1 MSKAAIV
8 VGGAVAKGAFA
19 AGALSVLMKHF
30 DRNGID
36 VVRLVGTS
44 SGALNAVFMAAAI
57 RRGSLGEAP
66 ESLVELWEEKASAL
80 HFLHLDPEAA
90 VMGKGFSSMNDVVDL
105 LKSTVPT
112 STSNQGRAAVSVRVV
127 VAPLSGRP
135 LHHPGAG
142 SGHTTFEAVEEL
154 KDDGFEDDSKRA
166 HMFEAAAASAT
177 FPILFKP
184 TDVEG
189 LGPCFDGGLVN
200 NTPIG
205 EALEGI
211 DDLDE
216 VYVISA
222 EPGNMML
229 TDEESSKLSWVSLA
243 QRAIE
248 IMIYERLCRDLKEAR
263 RRNVVIE
270 SIEQLRVVNGFTEEQ
285 VEAVKAALGW
295 KRYRKL
301 NLIEIRPAG
310 PLPGG
315 PVDGFLRDDLRK
327 TYVRLGR
334 EAAEH
339 HLQTIKQKASSAHPA
354 HRGAPLSPSSERTLE
369 D

>member
-1 MSKAAIV
+1 MTKAAIV

-19 AGALSVLMKHF
+19 AGALSVLMKHLEES
-30 DRNGID
+30 DID
-36 VVRLVGTS
+36 VVRFVGTS

-57 RRGSLGEAP
+57 RKGSLGDAP
-66 ESLVELWEEKASAL
+66 ESLVQLWEEKASAR

-90 VMGKGFSSMNDVVDL
+90 VMGRGLSSMNNVVEL

-112 STSNQGRAAVSVRVV
+112 SAGAQGLAAVSVRVV

-135 LHHPGAG
+135 VQHPGAG
-142 SGHTTFEAVEEL
+142 CGHTTFEAVEEL
-154 KDDGFEDDSKRA
+154 KGDGFEDDSKRA
-166 HMFEAAAASAT
+166 RMFEAAAASAT
-177 FPILFKP
+177 FPTLFKP

-189 LGPCFDGGLVN
+189 LGPCLDGGLVN

-222 EPGNMML
+222 EPGNMTL
-229 TDEESSKLSWVSLA
+229 ADEEAAKLSWVSLA

-263 RRNVVIE
+263 RRNVVIDR
-270 SIEQLRVVNGFTEEQ
+270 IERLRAVNGFTEEQ

-301 NLIEIRPAG
+301 NLIEIRPG
-310 PLPGG
+310 RPLPGG

-327 TYVRLGR
+327 AYVRLGR
-334 EAAEH
+334 AAAEH
-339 HLQTIKQKASSAHPA
+339 QLQALKPKASSAYPT
-354 HRGAPLSPSSERTLE
+354 HRGPPLSPSSERTLE
-369 D
+369 G